1 MWQPKKKDGKKKV
14 SPTDD
19 ATAEYPVGKRKAK
32 RLVEEKKI
40 IDTVAEKLKG
50 HINNGSAGQVLATAI
65 SQIAD
70 IVASG
75 MQEWKD
81 QRMYMNASQELK
93 QQYDDLIIH
102 AQIQEL

>member
-1 MWQPKKKDGKKKV
+1 
-14 SPTDD
+14 
-19 ATAEYPVGKRKAK
+19 
-32 RLVEEKKI
+32 LVEEKKI

-70 IVASG
+70 IVASA

-81 QRMYMNASQELK
+81 QRMYMNAS
-93 QQYDDLIIH
+93 
-102 AQIQEL
+102 